1 MLEVLQPGLYTTVQD
16 KGRFGYRA
24 YGVPLSGAMDQRAFF
39 CVNWLCGNQVDA
51 AVLEMT
57 VLGARYLLK
66 KDCVIAIA
74 GADMQA
80 TCGGRPLENWRSH
93 VCRAGEELVFGYAT
107 QGCRAYLAIAGG
119 IAVPSVMN
127 SRSTYARG
135 KIGGL
140 EGRVLKAGDLLAAGE
155 AKAAEPRTDLP
166 GWFTLAATAQR
177 AVTVIRI
184 LPGVQ
189 RDAFDEAALTL
200 LCSAPYEVSADSDRM
215 GYRLAGN
222 AVLPSAG
229 ADIISDALIP
239 GAVQIP
245 GNGLPIIMLAD
256 CQTTGG
262 YTKLAQVIQPDL
274 DRLAQV
280 PPGGSV
286 QFSRVS
292 EEEALAI
299 RTAYRSELKR
309 LETITPNGAA
319 KCFTLTI
326 NNKDYHVVVEEE

>member
-16 KGRFGYRA
+16 KGRYGYRA
-24 YGVPLSGAMDQRAFF
+24 YGVPLSGAMDQRALF
-39 CVNWLCGNQVDA
+39 CANWLCGNQTDA

-57 VLGARYLLK
+57 VLGARYLVK
-66 KDCVIAIA
+66 EDCVIAIA

-80 TCGGRPLENWRSH
+80 ACAGRPLENWRSH
-93 VCRAGEELVFGYAT
+93 VCRAGEELVFGYAA

-135 KIGGL
+135 KIGGF
-140 EGRVLKAGDLLAAGE
+140 EGRTLKTGDFLEVGGM
-155 AKAAEPRTDLP
+155 KTAEPRTALP
-166 GWFTLAATAQR
+166 AWFTLSETAPR
-177 AVTVIRI
+177 DVTMIRI

-189 RDAFDEAALTL
+189 RDAFDEEALSL
-200 LCSAPYEVSADSDRM
+200 LCSASYGVSADSDRM

-222 AVLPSAG
+222 AVLPLAG

-286 QFSRVS
+286 QFSLVS

-299 RTAYRSELKR
+299 RAAYRSELQR
-309 LETITPNGAA
+309 LEAITPCSEA
-319 KCFTLTI
+319 KRFTLTI
-326 NNKDYHVVVEEE
+326 NNKDYRVVVEEE

>member
-1 MLEVLQPGLYTTVQD
+1 MLEVLQPGLYTTIQD
-16 KGRFGYRA
+16 KGRYGYRA
-24 YGVPLSGAMDQRAFF
+24 YGVPLSGAMDQRALF
-39 CVNWLCGNQVDA
+39 CANWLCGNPADA

-57 VLGARYLLK
+57 ILGARYLVK
-66 KDCVIAIA
+66 RDCVIALA

-80 TCGGRPLENWRSH
+80 ACGGRPLENWRSH
-93 VCRAGEELVFGYAT
+93 VCRAGEELVFQYAVE
-107 QGCRAYLAIAGG
+107 GCRAYLAIAGG

-155 AKAAEPRTDLP
+155 MKAAEPRAGLP
-166 GWFTLAATAQR
+166 EWFRLAATAQR
-177 AVTVIRI
+177 EVTVIRI

-189 RDAFDEAALTL
+189 CDAFSAEALDV

-222 AVLPSAG
+222 AVLPLAG

-245 GNGLPIIMLAD
+245 GNGMPIIMLAD

-286 QFSRVS
+286 QFSLVS

-299 RTAYRSELKR
+299 RAAYRSELKR
-309 LETITPNGAA
+309 LETMMPNGAA
-319 KCFTLTI
+319 KCFNLTI
-326 NNKDYHVVVEEE
+326 NNEDYHVVVEEE